1 MDDANN
7 PYDNLNATSFI
18 NEYNINDRSIT
29 YEQQRVARST
39 NDCLI
44 HCKQK
49 CSCFVSFIKDHFYIY
64 IILGLMVGILCSN
77 IYNSY
82 VFSSI
87 LHSVDKKSKLDL
99 FFNSL
104 QNDYDFILAFLHTNN
119 VTFQTIVH
127 TINKSVGLFTNMSHN
142 AYLGCTSDLL
152 IPTIDHEKCYQT

>member
-82 VFSSI
+82 VFTTI
-87 LHSVDKKSKLDL
+87 LQNLHTPSPIEL
-99 FFNSL
+99 FITSL
-104 QNDYDFILAFLHTNN
+104 QMDYNFVLNFLQTNN
-119 VTFQTIVH
+119 LTFQNFAH
-127 TINKSVGLFTNMSHN
+127 TINSSLGLFTNMSHN
-142 AYLGCTSDLL
+142 AYLACTSDLL
-152 IPTIDHEKCYQT
+152 IPTIEHEKCYQT